1 MNEKEIGEI
10 RRRFSAAKSNI
21 NHIRGCCVSTEGQ
34 ILSEFDQSLA
44 FLTEDEI
51 DKILGIIRKTLS
63 GYLGR
68 NLCDIEFSTKQVLE
82 SAEHKTLMDIRNTD
96 MNDDDAVHEL
106 YQRII
111 SSFEGIENN
120 YIIMLASDKYDVP
133 SRRVDGEKGDD
144 SSEIFRYF
152 VCCVCPIKTSKSQ
165 LGFYISGNPFRSVSA
180 DTVVTAPEVGFM
192 FPSFDDRSA
201 NIYKALFYTKSTQN
215 DYSGLIDTLFKSE
228 LIPLPADLQ
237 RETFN
242 TIVEKVAEEQC
253 NLHVVKTLH
262 NQLNEMILEHK
273 EQKEA
278 EPLFLD
284 KNKIVGVLES
294 SGLEEKQINEFKD
307 KFDTE
312 FGEKAQISPRNV
324 VETKQFKLKTPD
336 VVIKVDP
343 KRTDLIKTRIIDG
356 EKYILIS
363 AEGEIEVNGINI
375 NIT

>member
-63 GYLGR
+63 GYVGR
-68 NLCDIEFSTKQVLE
+68 NLSDIEFSTKQVLE
-82 SAEHKTLMDIRNTD
+82 SAEHKALMDIRDSD
-96 MNDDDAVHEL
+96 MNDDEAVHEL
-106 YQRII
+106 YKRII
-111 SSFEGIENN
+111 ESLEGIEDN

-144 SSEIFRYF
+144 SNEIFRYF
-152 VCCVCPIKTSKSQ
+152 VCCICPIKTSRSQ

-180 DTVVTAPEVGFM
+180 DTVVTAPELGFM
-192 FPSFDDRSA
+192 FPCFDDRST

-215 DYSGLIDTLFKSE
+215 DYSKFIDTLFKSE
-228 LIPLPADLQ
+228 VIPLPADIQ
-237 RETFN
+237 KETFN

-273 EQKEA
+273 EQKVE

-284 KNKIVGVLES
+284 KNQIVSVLES
-294 SGLEEKQINEFKD
+294 SGLEEKQISEFRD

-324 VETKQFKLKTPD
+324 VETKQFRLKTPD

-343 KRTDLIKTRIIDG
+343 KRTDLIKTRVIDG

-363 AEGEIEVNGINI
+363 AEGDIEVNGINI
-375 NIT
+375 SIT

>member
-63 GYLGR
+63 GYVGR
-68 NLCDIEFSTKQVLE
+68 NLSDIEFSTKQVLE
-82 SAEHKTLMDIRNTD
+82 SAEHKALMDIRDSD
-96 MNDDDAVHEL
+96 MSDDEAVHEL
-106 YQRII
+106 YKRII
-111 SSFEGIENN
+111 ESLEGIEDN

-144 SSEIFRYF
+144 SNEIFRYF
-152 VCCVCPIKTSKSQ
+152 VCCICPIKTSRSQ

-180 DTVVTAPEVGFM
+180 DTVVTAPELGFM
-192 FPSFDDRSA
+192 FPSFDDRST

-215 DYSGLIDTLFKSE
+215 DYSKFIDTLFKSE
-228 LIPLPADLQ
+228 VIPLPADIQ
-237 RETFN
+237 KETFN

-273 EQKEA
+273 EQKVE

-284 KNKIVGVLES
+284 KNQIVSVLES
-294 SGLEEKQINEFKD
+294 SGLEENQISKFRD

-324 VETKQFKLKTPD
+324 VETKQFRLKTPD

-343 KRTDLIKTRIIDG
+343 KRTDLIKTRVIDG

-363 AEGEIEVNGINI
+363 AEGDIEVNGINI
-375 NIT
+375 SIT